1 MKMERFVPAERLRE
15 CVHCGLCLPACPTY
29 SLLGLEADSPRGR
42 IHLMRAV
49 EEGEIALSAPVV
61 EHFDRC
67 LGCLA
72 CESACPS
79 GVRYR
84 ELIEAAR
91 ASIERAYAR
100 PFRARLLRALVLRLF
115 PYRRRLSAAL
125 VPIRLL
131 AAAGLWPRL
140 RSWLPGTTLLP
151 DRWRSTP
158 PATSFPAR
166 GTEKGRVALL
176 TGCVAHVLFGDT
188 HAAICRLLSQCGYRV
203 EVPANQTCCG
213 ALALHL
219 GAEPLA
225 LALARQ
231 NLHAFAGN
239 DGPVLVAAAG
249 CGAVLKDYARLFAAS
264 PEQEQ
269 ARAFAQ
275 RVRDATEFFASLALP
290 PAQAPPGL
298 RVAYVDACH
307 LAHGQGVRSAP
318 RALLRAIGGL
328 ELVELPDEFCC
339 GSAGSYSLFEPRIAS
354 ALGARKAAAILDR
367 RVQLVA
373 VANPGCALQLG
384 AALRRAGAA
393 LPVLHPVE
401 IYTRALDGSLSS
413 L

>member
-1 MKMERFVPAERLRE
+1 MRAPFEHGCCALSCCASSPTAAVCRQRSCPSACSRLRA
-15 CVHCGLCLPACPTY
+15 CGRAYVPGFQAPRCSPTAGGRRDQPLHFLPAAPKR
-29 SLLGLEADSPRGR
+29 GGSPCSP
-42 IHLMRAV
+42 AV
-49 EEGEIALSAPVV
+49 S
-61 EHFDRC
+61 RTSC
-67 LGCLA
+67 
-72 CESACPS
+72 S
-79 GVRYR
+79 G
-84 ELIEAAR
+84 
-91 ASIERAYAR
+91 
-100 PFRARLLRALVLRLF
+100 
-115 PYRRRLSAAL
+115 
-125 VPIRLL
+125 
-131 AAAGLWPRL
+131 
-140 RSWLPGTTLLP
+140 
-151 DRWRSTP
+151 TP
-158 PATSFPAR
+158 
-166 GTEKGRVALL
+166 
-176 TGCVAHVLFGDT
+176 

-269 ARAFAQ
+269 ARAFAE

-354 ALGARKAAAILDR
+354 ALGARKAAAIVDR

-373 VANPGCALQLG
+373 VANPGCALQLA